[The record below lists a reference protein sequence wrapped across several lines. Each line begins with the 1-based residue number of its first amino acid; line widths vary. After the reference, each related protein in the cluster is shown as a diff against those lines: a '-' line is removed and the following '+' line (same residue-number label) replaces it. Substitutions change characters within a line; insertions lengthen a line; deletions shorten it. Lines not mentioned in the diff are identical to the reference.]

1 MKEDILEQVVEDYLH
16 LKGYFTQ
23 HNVKFRPAEDHK
35 QFSAKD
41 DSNDSDIDVL
51 AFNPKLRGTDRI
63 RAVSCKSW
71 QGGFSPR
78 QWIEKIDKDGIIFGR
93 DAWRG
98 FRELA
103 RPKWGNALI
112 NKIEDLT
119 GARKFT
125 YVTAVTKLNGD
136 ASQWETHKLFLDNIE
151 GNRIKVLTLKEML
164 DDIESN
170 VKNTLESSEV
180 GRLLQVIK
188 ASGWDGIA
196 RKDTVSSSTRIK

>member
-1 MKEDILEQVVEDYLH
+1 
-16 LKGYFTQ
+16 
-23 HNVKFRPAEDHK
+23 
-35 QFSAKD
+35 
-41 DSNDSDIDVL
+41 
-51 AFNPKLRGTDRI
+51 
-63 RAVSCKSW
+63 
-71 QGGFSPR
+71 
-78 QWIEKIDKDGIIFGR
+78 
-93 DAWRG
+93 
-98 FRELA
+98 
-103 RPKWGNALI
+103 
-112 NKIEDLT
+112 
-119 GARKFT
+119 
-125 YVTAVTKLNGD
+125 VTKLNGD